1 MGDDEA
7 GGGLPRR
14 GGWGGSRGRLTSM
27 LCETAGTEGKA
38 GMVSEHISEHQ
49 TSGTYIRRGSES

>member
-1 MGDDEA
+1 MDNKA

-27 LCETAGTEGKA
+27 LFETAGTEGKA
-38 GMVSEHISEHQ
+38 GMASEHFSEHE
-49 TSGTYIRRGSES
+49 TRGTYIRRGGER

>member
-1 MGDDEA
+1 MGENEA

-27 LCETAGTEGKA
+27 LSQTAGTEGKA
-38 GMVSEHISEHQ
+38 GRISEHF
-49 TSGTYIRRGSES
+49 SEHRILGISIRGGSEC